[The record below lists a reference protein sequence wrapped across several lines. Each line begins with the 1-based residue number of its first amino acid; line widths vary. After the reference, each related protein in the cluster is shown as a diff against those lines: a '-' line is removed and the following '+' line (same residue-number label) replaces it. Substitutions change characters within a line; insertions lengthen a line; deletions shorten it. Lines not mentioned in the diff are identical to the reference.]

1 MSREMRNLPEAAA
14 VKIKDME
21 LLLDQT
27 FWYLQQLLSLL
38 LIFNRTTIYIR
49 STIWYI
55 YFTDSI
61 VMESRY
67 VKIT

>member
-14 VKIKDME
+14 FKIKDME